1 MFFFH
6 IFLLTFIIF
15 SHKLKSSSERVA
27 FRQKQKVS
35 VSPLLKGK
43 NEINKRF
50 GGNMYKTLI
59 EKNGRGDEV
68 IIRTYGTGN
77 PRDNDGAPFDVAFN
91 KGSETTHLYLTYKEV
106 KTLAQGLLNALH
118 TADREYEDEQED
130 TRTVSELTTDI
141 MRGFMGC

>member
-1 MFFFH
+1 
-6 IFLLTFIIF
+6 
-15 SHKLKSSSERVA
+15 
-27 FRQKQKVS
+27 
-35 VSPLLKGK
+35 
-43 NEINKRF
+43 
-50 GGNMYKTLI
+50 MYKTLI

-77 PRDNDGAPFDVAFN
+77 PRDNDGAPFDVVVN

-141 MRGFMGC
+141 MKGFLGC